1 MLLALAALAAQ
12 PTCRDLALQQPR
24 RAQPAATSG
33 SIWDDVLMLPGQR
46 IVCGAWKCYF
56 PSVGT
61 PGTGYLMFSRQE
73 MAGDA
78 WYFASCLQ
86 QRYGVRHSVAAP
98 TVVANATDEML
109 SRLSKVHLTKS
120 GTRKKRITSTSLLGS
135 TLSGFRSGGTMWLQ
149 KVRQAPARKLFV
161 ACRCHKRRRTTRAL
175 PDFCASVTDKETFR
189 RRVSSS
195 MQARAA
201 LVGDRSRSAVWL
213 STLTHSLSQPLTRL
227 GAHRGRVRQSVL
239 GARLPGMGAYHPP
252 TITTTTI
259 TITTTTTTPARD
271 LYPGRASA
279 RTHFIDD

>member
-86 QRYGVRHSVAAP
+86 QRYGVRHFVAAP
-98 TVVANATDEML
+98 AVVAKATDEML
-109 SRLSKVHLTKS
+109 SRLAKMRPVQD
-120 GTRKKRITSTSLLGS
+120 GTNSTSTALGS
-135 TLSGFRSGGTMWLQ
+135 SRSAIQSGSILWVQ

-161 ACRCHKRRRTTRAL
+161 GCMRSKKNRTAWGL
-175 PDFCASVTDKETFR
+175 LDFCAAVTDKEKFR
-189 RRVSSS
+189 RRVSESV
-195 MQARAA
+195 QARAA
-201 LVGDRSRSAVWL
+201 LVKDRSQSAVWL
-213 STLTHSLSQPLTRL
+213 STLAHSITHPPTLSTTQPLTPHPLTRP
-227 GAHRGRVRQSVL
+227 GAHRGRVRRSML
-239 GARLPGMGAYHPP
+239 GARLPGM
-252 TITTTTI
+252 
-259 TITTTTTTPARD
+259 
-271 LYPGRASA
+271 
-279 RTHFIDD
+279 